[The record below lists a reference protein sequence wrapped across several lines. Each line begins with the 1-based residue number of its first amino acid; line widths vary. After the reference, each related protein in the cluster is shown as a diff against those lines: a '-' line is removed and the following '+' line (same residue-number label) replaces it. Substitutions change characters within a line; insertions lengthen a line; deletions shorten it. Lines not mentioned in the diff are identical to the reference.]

1 MLMQLGEVTFEVIPF
16 NTDGYSRDASF
27 DFAAHDVMG
36 RMRPRES
43 MGEGDETWSISGKLF
58 PSHFG
63 GMGTLDTLSKMRS
76 AGSAQPLVR
85 GDGRNLGWFLIESV
99 SERSSWLRRD
109 GVGGQIEFD
118 ISLVRSPKPS
128 PASMMQT
135 LMRLFI

>member
-16 NTDGYSRDASF
+16 NTDQYSRDAAY

-36 RMRPRES
+36 RMRPREA

-58 PSHFG
+58 PGHFG
-63 GMGTLDTLSKMRS
+63 GLGSLDTLNKMR
-76 AGSAQPLVR
+76 AGGSAQPLVR

-99 SERSSWLRRD
+99 SERSSWLRKD

-118 ISLVRSPKPS
+118 ISLVKSPKPS
-128 PASMMQT
+128 AASMIQT